1 MSTLYAHRYESPK
14 WQAYVTPEASGFAF
28 ESGFFVTSLYEL
40 KQALLNLPED
50 EITLHIKK
58 DDNHLASWVENV
70 VGDTDLA
77 NALRSYDHRWGM
89 VVALERQMMRTLNL
103 PAYVAKRWL
112 KEVALPFV
120 FVSGESVNSLESLSA
135 TLETV
140 SDAAVEFHLERT
152 PNDISK
158 WVQDIIGDYELAEL
172 IQEGS
177 NRAQIARFVTDHL
190 AMLKD
195 AAQE

>member
-14 WQAYVTPEASGFAF
+14 WQAYVTPESKGFAF

-50 EITLHIKK
+50 EIALHIQK
-58 DDNHLASWVENV
+58 DDNHIATWVEDMI
-70 VGDTDLA
+70 GDKNLA
-77 NALRSYDHRWGM
+77 EALRSYDHRWGM

-103 PAYVAKRWL
+103 PAYVAARWL
-112 KEVALPFV
+112 QPVELEFV
-120 FVSGESVNSLESLSA
+120 FVSGEKITSLEELA
-135 TLETV
+135 NTLEAV
-140 SDAAVEFHLERT
+140 SDAAVEFHMERV

-158 WVQDIIGDYELAEL
+158 WVADVIGDYELAEL

-177 NRAQIARFVTDHL
+177 NRAQIARFVSDHL

>member
-14 WQAYVTPEASGFAF
+14 WQAYVTPQSSGFAF
-28 ESGFFVTSLYEL
+28 ESGFFITSLYEL

-50 EITLHIKK
+50 EIALHIQK
-58 DDNHLASWVENV
+58 DDNHIATWVENV
-70 VGDTDLA
+70 VGDKDLA
-77 NALRSYDHRWGM
+77 DALRAYDHRWGM
-89 VVALERQMMRTLNL
+89 VVALERHMMRTLNL

-112 KEVALPFV
+112 KVVDLPFV
-120 FVSGESVNSLESLSA
+120 FVSGESVNSLESLA
-135 TLETV
+135 TALESV
-140 SDAAVEFHLERT
+140 SDAAVEFHMERT

-158 WVQDIIGDYELAEL
+158 WVADVIGDYELAEL

-177 NRAQIARFVTDHL
+177 NRDQIARFVSDHL

>member
-50 EITLHIKK
+50 EIALHIKK
-58 DDNHLASWVENV
+58 EDNHLASWVENV
-70 VGDTDLA
+70 VGDKDLA
-77 NALRSYDHRWGM
+77 DALRSYDHRWGM
-89 VVALERQMMRTLNL
+89 VVALERHMMRTLNL

-120 FVSGESVNSLESLSA
+120 FVSGESANSLESLSA
-135 TLETV
+135 SLEAV

-177 NRAQIARFVTDHL
+177 NRAQIARFVSDHL

>member
-135 TLETV
+135 TLEAV

-177 NRAQIARFVTDHL
+177 NRAQIARFVSDHL